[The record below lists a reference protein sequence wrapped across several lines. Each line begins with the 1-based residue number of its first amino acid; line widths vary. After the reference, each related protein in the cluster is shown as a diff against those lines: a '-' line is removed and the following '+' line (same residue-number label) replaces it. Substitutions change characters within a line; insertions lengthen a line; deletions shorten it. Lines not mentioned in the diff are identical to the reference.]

1 MLLINKRIFE
11 NFLYWFDGP
20 SKTLLFYFSFV
31 DFDHFLTAF
40 AKNLMQ
46 RPPVF
51 IINIKSSYK
60 LLLSHKDL
68 RSRNFWQ
75 WNDGPLNIFKNL
87 YGNASSL
94 FVLIKRKSHCNVSFN
109 ETYKMCCSHFVLIK
123 IKALWN
129 GLFEITS
136 RQTRCLIFLD
146 FLLLVVFTAFLPKTW
161 GKNCPFLI

>member
-1 MLLINKRIFE
+1 MLIHKWIFE
-11 NFLYWFDGP
+11 NVLYRFDG
-20 SKTLLFYFSFV
+20 SLKTLLFYFSFF
-31 DFDHFLTAF
+31 DFGDFLTAL
-40 AKNLMQ
+40 AKNLMK
-46 RPPVF
+46 RPPIF
-51 IINIKSSYK
+51 INDIKSLYK
-60 LLLSHKDL
+60 LILSHKDL

-109 ETYKMCCSHFVLIK
+109 ETYKMCCSHFVLMK
-123 IKALWN
+123 IKTLWN
-129 GLFEITS
+129 GLFEITG

-146 FLLLVVFTAFLPKTW
+146 FLLLVVFTAFLLKTW